1 MRLVF
6 SPLAEK
12 QLKKLPKVAQ
22 IAVAG
27 KVRNLREGNSANT
40 VKLTKYRN
48 LFRAR
53 VGNFRIVF
61 RRDSSGI
68 YVIALG
74 DRKEIYKLL
83 ERLLE

>member
-1 MRLVF
+1 MKLIF

-22 IAVAG
+22 IAVGG
-27 KVRNLREGNSANT
+27 KVRNFRAGNFLKT
-40 VKLTKYRN
+40 IKLSGYKN
-48 LFRAR
+48 LFRTR

-61 RRDSSGI
+61 RRDSLGI

-74 DRKEIYKLL
+74 DRKEIYKILD
-83 ERLLE
+83 RLFK